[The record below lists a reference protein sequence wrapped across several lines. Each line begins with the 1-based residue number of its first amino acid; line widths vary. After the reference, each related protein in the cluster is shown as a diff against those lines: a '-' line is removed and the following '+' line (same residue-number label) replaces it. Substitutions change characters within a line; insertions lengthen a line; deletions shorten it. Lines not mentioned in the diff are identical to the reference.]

1 MMKKNLLLT
10 VAVAVLA
17 LGSSAAQA
25 AEESATGNIKA
36 KIVSPVSIT
45 QQGEGLD
52 FGTMIAPADAAT
64 VTIASSGSRSSSK
77 PEILV
82 GTNEGAAGIFE
93 ITGAD
98 SQSVTVTLPD
108 SATLNGSES
117 GEMTVN
123 TFTSSKGTAFTLDG
137 GTATMN
143 VGATLNVG
151 ASQPEGD
158 YTGTYE
164 IKVSY

>member
-1 MMKKNLLLT
+1 MKKNLLLT

-25 AEESATGNIKA
+25 AEATGEGTITA

-52 FGTMIAPADAAT
+52 FGTMIAPTEAAT
-64 VTIASSGSRSSSK
+64 VTIESSGSRSSSK
-77 PEILV
+77 SGILV

-93 ITGAD
+93 ITGTPD
-98 SQSVTVTLPD
+98 QSVTVTLPD

-117 GEMTVN
+117 GEMTVK

-137 GTATMN
+137 GTVTMN
-143 VGATLNVG
+143 VGATLHVG
-151 ASQPEGD
+151 ASQPEGE
-158 YTGTYE
+158 YTGTYDVT
-164 IKVSY
+164 VSY